1 MRLMAIKFYVAAILS
16 LMLCLNAYGQEQ
28 TPTLSTPEELIQ
40 KTEAPILPAKK
51 FFWGANLISANI
63 HYNDT
68 PTTINGAVIKDADVL
83 PDFAIEY
90 RFFLRQQ
97 IDETL
102 AASVYFGA
110 YHAEIAEDNMT
121 TRLRWFSGNRVVT
134 RSEMSANAL
143 GILLHKQF
151 KSFGEKQNKKLYGNL
166 GYRRETRTANIK
178 LYDGNILYRDGEVTQ
193 NLVGIEA
200 EAGIDFI
207 FKHGKILNL
216 GYITASGMS
225 GLNIGYRLRF

>member
-16 LMLCLNAYGQEQ
+16 LMLCLGAYGQEQ
-28 TPTLSTPEELIQ
+28 TPTLPTPEELIQ
-40 KTEAPILPAKK
+40 KIDAPTLPAKK
-51 FFWGANLISANI
+51 LFWGANLISANI

-68 PTTINGAVIKDADVL
+68 PTTINGAVIKDADIF

-90 RFFLRQQ
+90 RFFLRRQ

-110 YHAEIAEDNMT
+110 YHAEIEEGRNITD
-121 TRLRWFSGNRVVT
+121 LRWDSGNPVVT
-134 RSEMSANAL
+134 YSEMRSDAL

-151 KSFGEKQNKKLYGNL
+151 KIFGNKQNKKLYGNL
-166 GYRRETRTANIK
+166 GYRLETRTAKIR
-178 LYDGNILYRDGEVTQ
+178 LYDGNILRRDGEVTQ
-193 NLVGIEA
+193 NLAGIEA
-200 EAGIDFI
+200 EAGIDFV

-216 GYITASGMS
+216 GYVTASGIS